1 MSTYD
6 LYKNK
11 SYNLRLPAETKK
23 KFEIIAQRQG
33 YKKTSHAYLDVIEKY
48 IQAYESQYGE
58 IKLDPVAPEDID
70 KK

>member
-11 SYNLRLPAETKK
+11 AYNLRLPNELRM

-33 YKKTSHAYLDVIEKY
+33 YKKTSHAYKEVIENYVK
-48 IQAYESQYGE
+48 AYELQYGE
-58 IKLDPVAPEDID
+58 IKID
-70 KK
+70 